1 MARRAGRRHL
11 ARDILFEV
19 LVRTFWAVAVAPQPA
34 ECRGTTCRLAVHNRA
49 GAAFPW
55 GTLLVNVTGSL
66 LLGFLMRYALAT
78 PSLSAE
84 MRLLLTTGFCG
95 GYTTFST
102 FSYETAMLM
111 EDGQYERAATYAA
124 ASVAVAL
131 VATACGFLLAREM
144 IAFRARV

>member
-1 MARRAGRRHL
+1 MPSDA
-11 ARDILFEV
+11 ILGANHVEV
-19 LVRTFWAVAVAPQPA
+19 LVKLFWAVAVGAA
-34 ECRGTTCRLAVHNRA
+34 VGGVSRYYLSLALTERL
-49 GAAFPW
+49 GDAFPW
-55 GTLLVNVTGSL
+55 GTFVINVTGSL

-102 FSYETAMLM
+102 FSYETAMLL

-131 VATACGFLLAREM
+131 VATACGFLLAREL

>member
-1 MARRAGRRHL
+1 MR
-11 ARDILFEV
+11 I
-19 LVRTFWAVAVAPQPA
+19 FWAVAVGAA
-34 ECRGTTCRLAVHNRA
+34 AGGVSRYYLSLAVHHRI

-78 PSLSAE
+78 PTLSAE

-102 FSYETAMLM
+102 FSYETAMLL
-111 EDGQYERAATYAA
+111 EDGQYERAVTYALG
-124 ASVAVAL
+124 SVVVAL
-131 VATACGFLLAREM
+131 IATACGFLLAREL
-144 IAFRARV
+144 IAFRAQV